1 MIYVIFS
8 RYKILEIIKSRSID
22 KVLLL
27 LTKYYKKAIGICA
40 CKEIK

>member
-8 RYKILEIIKSRSID
+8 HGQILEIIKSRSIE
-22 KVLLL
+22 KVILL